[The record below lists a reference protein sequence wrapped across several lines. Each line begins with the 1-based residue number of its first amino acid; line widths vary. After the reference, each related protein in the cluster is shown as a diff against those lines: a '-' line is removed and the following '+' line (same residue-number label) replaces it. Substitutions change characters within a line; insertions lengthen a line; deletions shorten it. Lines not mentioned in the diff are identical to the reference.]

1 MEHFGHQLCSPGKEV
16 NINFDITETFEINSE
31 EKNYI
36 LKISLNE
43 KLMFFQIEE
52 KNIFPNG
59 DYKIYLSLEE
69 LGKINR
75 YFLQFDTLKEVLESI
90 KKLISKKNLSI
101 LKEEK
106 KMKIKIINP
115 ANDKEIFINIPL
127 KEKDLKSE
135 IDSLIPYVASLNER
149 IQILENKLNEIYIYK
164 NDLEELRK
172 ERERKEKEIIK
183 QYEIAKSVI
192 LNRNEMELFLS
203 WLENKPKKIKLLLDS
218 RIDGDLTETFYNKCS
233 GKYPTVV
240 FVKTTKGHRFGG
252 YSSIP
257 WKNLNGGS
265 DEDEKNFIF
274 SLNKQKKYNI
284 KNPKRAIE
292 THVSYFAFGGG
303 SDFFIY
309 NQCTTYTN
317 NYNNNIGTYNT
328 NETYELNGGEYKFTV
343 SSYEVYQIE
352 Y

>member
-1 MEHFGHQLCSPGKEV
+1 
-16 NINFDITETFEINSE
+16 
-31 EKNYI
+31 
-36 LKISLNE
+36 
-43 KLMFFQIEE
+43 
-52 KNIFPNG
+52 
-59 DYKIYLSLEE
+59 
-69 LGKINR
+69 
-75 YFLQFDTLKEVLESI
+75 
-90 KKLISKKNLSI
+90 
-101 LKEEK
+101 
-106 KMKIKIINP
+106 MKIKIINP

-172 ERERKEKEIIK
+172 ERKEKELIK
-183 QYEIAKSVI
+183 EYDINKSVI

-233 GKYPTVV
+233 GKFPTVV
-240 FVKTTKGHRFGG
+240 FVKTNKGHRFGG

-257 WKNLNGGS
+257 WKNLNGGF
-265 DEDEKNFIF
+265 DEDGKNFIF

-284 KNPKRAIE
+284 KNPKNAIQ
-292 THVSYFAFGGG
+292 THSSYFAFGGG
-303 SDFFIY
+303 SDFYIC
-309 NQCTTYTN
+309 NQCTTN
-317 NYNNNIGTYNT
+317 AKNYNNNSGTYNT